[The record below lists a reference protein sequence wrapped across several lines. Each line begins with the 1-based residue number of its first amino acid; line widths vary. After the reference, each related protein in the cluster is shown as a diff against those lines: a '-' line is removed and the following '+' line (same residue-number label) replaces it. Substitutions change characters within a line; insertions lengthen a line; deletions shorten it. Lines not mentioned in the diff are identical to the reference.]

1 MSRFIQQPKDKAKS
15 KKVERKIPL
24 SKPGSQGYNQKVM
37 EAAKPLYMT
46 TGKA

>member
-1 MSRFIQQPKDKAKS
+1 MSRFIQQTEKKKEAKG
-15 KKVERKIPL
+15 ERKIPL
-24 SKPGSQGYNQKVM
+24 SQPGSKNYNQKVM